1 MIKVYFVFRNQPIK
15 SIETELNIIP
25 RKNDI
30 ITFDD
35 LKYDFD
41 EYCYYAFKVKELQYN
56 FDTQNQIESF
66 QITLKKL
73 K

>member
-30 ITFDD
+30 ITFDE
-35 LKYDFD
+35 LKR
-41 EYCYYAFKVKELQYN
+41 N
-56 FDTQNQIESF
+56 
-66 QITLKKL
+66 
-73 K
+73 